1 MSLSVQCAGCGT
13 VHTVPDDWAGR
24 SAKCNSCGVE
34 NLIPASGMTPVEPA
48 PSELT
53 PQGALRA
60 RPAPPPPLP
69 RSPVSAPPE
78 AQSLADRESSRRT
91 RHLIQLGFF
100 LFLAFILPVAG
111 TIGRDVHFDFLN
123 LRGFARG
130 DMPPLT
136 RIELLYP
143 LVAGVIVTVLGS
155 AWEHRGRGVA
165 LLVLAA
171 LPFIADAARPEHRE
185 SIRSAGSLLVLGTA
199 LFLIAG
205 RARFYRAR
213 WGLLYLAG
221 LLAGGLF
228 VAALLVP
235 CKSVGALEGKSVYQ
249 FFTEDFFSGAFSA
262 ASGQMKALLIG
273 GLIVLVLFGLAL
285 ILALCNVPR
294 KSGGA
299 PASIAQLSVAFV
311 VSGAVLLA
319 AMVVVLQAI
328 QARAAAPEEAAYV
341 LAINQIKILVLYGG
355 YLWVAIAGVVELAI
369 GPARSY
375 HIGRTGQ

>member
-1 MSLSVQCAGCGT
+1 VAISVQCRGCGK

-24 SAKCNSCGVE
+24 SAKCNQCGAE
-34 NLIPASGMTPVEPA
+34 NEIPATGMTPVEPVDV
-48 PSELT
+48 ELT
-53 PQGALRA
+53 PLDVVPA
-60 RPAPPPPLP
+60 RPVAAPPLP
-69 RSPVSAPPE
+69 VLPVSATPE
-78 AQSLADRESSRRT
+78 AQSLTGWESGRRT

-100 LFLAFILPVAG
+100 LFLAFILPVAV
-111 TIGRDVHFDFLN
+111 TVGRDIHFDFLS

-130 DMPPLT
+130 DMPLLT

-171 LPFIADAARPEHRE
+171 LPFIAAVARPEHRE

-199 LFLIAG
+199 MFLIAA
-205 RARFYRAR
+205 RTRFYRAR
-213 WGLLYLAG
+213 WGVLYLVG
-221 LLAGGLF
+221 LLAGGFF

-249 FFTEDFFSGAFSA
+249 FFTEDFFSGEFSA
-262 ASGQMKALLIG
+262 ARGQVQALLIG
-273 GLIVLVLFGLAL
+273 GLIVLVLFGIAVL
-285 ILALCNVPR
+285 LALCNVPR

-299 PASIAQLSVAFV
+299 PAGIAGLIGAFV
-311 VSGAVLLA
+311 VSGTVLLA
-319 AMVVVLQAI
+319 ALVVVLQAI
-328 QARAAAPEEAAYV
+328 QARATAPEETAYA
-341 LAINQIKILVLYGG
+341 LAISQIKMLVLYGG

-375 HIGRTGQ
+375 